1 MYFSDP
7 VTPSALAMTG
17 ISAAHGLIAPA
28 VIIFA
33 GLALYTI
40 AMRLRKNHSKID

>member
-7 VTPSALAMTG
+7 FTPSALAATG
-17 ISAAHGLIAPA
+17 ISAAYGFVSAA

-33 GLALYTI
+33 GLALVTVARQI
-40 AMRLRKNHSKID
+40 RKNRKNR

>member
-17 ISAAHGLIAPA
+17 ITAAHGFVGAA
-28 VIIFA
+28 VLIFA
-33 GLALYTI
+33 GLALVTI
-40 AMRLRKNHSKID
+40 AKQLQKRRNQ